1 MDAGFGGLNRAT
13 LAFDQVEIVPGA
25 GENRT
30 PFTLIS
36 ARSRHGLRVAR
47 VGQ

>member
-1 MDAGFGGLNRAT
+1 MDAGFAGLNRAT

-36 ARSRHGLRVAR
+36 ADRATVSALPG